1 MGGERLHEWVFADPL
16 GAVNQQIW
24 DECLTTRAIIAG
36 RATFEPAAGWG
47 GDNHGGAEIYILSRH
62 PAPDWAADWPLVHY
76 LSDLE
81 EIVRRARIAA
91 GDHNIL
97 VHGSSIAQRMIR
109 AGLLD
114 EMVIHLVPVLLGEG
128 LPLFAHL
135 GVQQREL
142 ERLQVLP
149 GEGGVTHIRYRM
161 VP

>member
-1 MGGERLHEWVFADPL
+1 
-16 GAVNQQIW
+16 
-24 DECLTTRAIIAG
+24 
-36 RATFEPAAGWG
+36 
-47 GDNHGGAEIYILSRH
+47 
-62 PAPDWAADWPLVHY
+62 
-76 LSDLE
+76 
-81 EIVRRARIAA
+81 
-91 GDHNIL
+91 
-97 VHGSSIAQRMIR
+97 MIR